1 MRRRK
6 GTSLPELSMVILVI
20 TILSSTLV
28 SVYDDAMNG
37 ARYARADG
45 EIATLGAAVARY
57 RYDMN
62 EYPSSIDLLATQSPI
77 DGKTWI
83 TPQMLPA
90 NDPWGNRCGI
100 NGAAGSGAYCY
111 AYTVSGFAIWTMGA
125 NKANNSGGGAGSLP
139 AAFSTDDKGVF
150 GK

>member
-1 MRRRK
+1 MRRK

-20 TILSSTLV
+20 AILAATLV

-62 EYPSSIDLLATQSPI
+62 EYPATIEILATNSPI
-77 DGKTWI
+77 DGKAWLTS
-83 TPQMLPA
+83 QMVPSA
-90 NDPWGNRCGI
+90 DPWGNRCGI
-100 NGAAGSGAYCY
+100 NGSGGSAAYCY
-111 AYTVSGFAIWTMGA
+111 SFSPSGFALWTMGA

-139 AAFSTDDKGVF
+139 AAFSNDDKGVF